1 MNKRKL
7 SMMLFFLFATLAM
20 NAQEEVQR
28 LVVWQKSGEK
38 VYFDLT
44 EEPKTTFDDGKL
56 VITTNTV
63 QTSYKLS
70 DIVRYTYEG
79 HMPDINPSSIT
90 PNQVIFRQGKDM
102 MSFDGLPEGTRIELY
117 SLDGKML
124 STQQAS
130 SGKTAVVSL
139 AAQPA
144 GIYIVKVNDAT
155 YKFMKR

>member
-1 MNKRKL
+1 
-7 SMMLFFLFATLAM
+7 
-20 NAQEEVQR
+20 
-28 LVVWQKSGEK
+28 
-38 VYFDLT
+38 
-44 EEPKTTFDDGKL
+44 
-56 VITTNTV
+56 
-63 QTSYKLS
+63 
-70 DIVRYTYEG
+70 
-79 HMPDINPSSIT
+79 
-90 PNQVIFRQGKDM
+90 